1 MRLIV
6 SIALYIQ
13 YFTVEGS
20 TCFGQCHEKQ
30 RAVSVF
36 NWASQAR
43 SKRGLSPIH
52 LPAVAFVPK
61 RGTKWWKFTT
71 NDYYDKMI
79 LDTGSSESSF
89 NSLFKDSGP
98 VDVVRVG
105 LGGKELVD
113 VSAVLN
119 QRLPHRAGILG
130 VGPYSPVMKKIE
142 KLEITIRNGQYRKV
156 RSGPDVD
163 DSGYRF
169 ADTITIDRYPQA
181 WAVEGFIVLNSTEI
195 EGILPMR
202 IVLDTLGYQGVP
214 SYPEVFKVVIADSAF
229 SLLGD
234 QFFIGADHAMVVSP
248 MNLGSPN
255 DIRILLDASGETKRV
270 GFKVLG
276 PNKLNP
282 LSV

>member
-6 SIALYIQ
+6 SIALYSH
-13 YFTVEGS
+13 YLTVDGS

-36 NWASQAR
+36 NWASKAR
-43 SKRGLSPIH
+43 SRRGLSPIH
-52 LPAVAFVPK
+52 LPAVAIVPK

-71 NDYYDKMI
+71 NDYYDKMV
-79 LDTGSSESSF
+79 LNTGSSVSSF
-89 NSLFKDSGP
+89 NSPFKDSGP
-98 VDVVRVG
+98 VDEVRVG
-105 LGGKELVD
+105 LGGKEPVD
-113 VSAVLN
+113 VSAVVDH
-119 QRLPHRAGILG
+119 RLPHRAGRLG

-142 KLEITIRNGQYRKV
+142 KLEITIRNGQYQKV
-156 RSGPDVD
+156 RSGSDVD

-169 ADTITIDRYPQA
+169 ADTIRIDRYPQA

-195 EGILPMR
+195 GGILPMR

-214 SYPEVFKVVIADSAF
+214 SYPEVFEVVIADSAF

-234 QFFIGADHAMVVSP
+234 QFVIVADHVIVVSP
-248 MNLGSPN
+248 MNLGSRN
-255 DIRILLDASGETKRV
+255 DIRILFDARGETKRV

-276 PNKLNP
+276 RRRA
-282 LSV
+282 